1 MYYIHSESN
10 SVLGYFTTGLENILD
25 FGNQPSQTSL
35 GFNRNTILLLLL
47 LYTVYKNIYKQH
59 GAMANGV
66 RFCLHSETSLGVM

>member
-47 LYTVYKNIYKQH
+47 FYILFIEIFINNMEEWQMESVFVFTLKQ
-59 GAMANGV
+59 V
-66 RFCLHSETSLGVM
+66 